1 MNQMKQR
8 TISALIMV
16 AAVGVAVAA
25 PTRSGRAEPAA
36 ADCLSEPGGTAPQG
50 SHWYYRTDRSAN
62 RCCWYLAP
70 QREKAKEAREVAPSK
85 PQPPSRPIPEP
96 KAEPPAQPLVRTAT
110 PVPFVPMPSQSLP
123 APAAAIEPE
132 PAPAAAIESEPA
144 PSIDR
149 DADRQP
155 AAPPQHEAGEQNGR
169 PSMEAAA
176 SADDPGAAATSDL
189 RLEHMLALIAA
200 ALLLAAL
207 TVRKV
212 FKLFAVRRLRR
223 RRRSLLRSQWQEA
236 GAAPA
241 PLPSAFADMMA
252 VHHAE
257 LDPDAAR
264 FDNIARMPA
273 ASRNLSRAI
282 AERDIEIGDIEAT
295 LQRLVHDLRRV
306 AA

>member
-36 ADCLSEPGGTAPQG
+36 ADCLSQPGGTAPQG

-62 RCCWYLAP
+62 RRCWYLAP
-70 QREKAKEAREVAPSK
+70 QREKASEAREVAPSK
-85 PQPPSRPIPEP
+85 PQPPSRPIAEP

-132 PAPAAAIESEPA
+132 PAPAAAVEPEPA
-144 PSIDR
+144 PSIDQ

-155 AAPPQHEAGEQNGR
+155 AAPPQHEAGEQNER
-169 PSMEAAA
+169 TSMEAAA
-176 SADDPGAAATSDL
+176 SADDPGAAVTSDL
-189 RLEHMLALIAA
+189 RLEHMLALVAA
-200 ALLLAAL
+200 ALLLAAVI
-207 TVRKV
+207 VRKV
-212 FKLFAVRRLRR
+212 YKLFAVRRLRR
-223 RRRSLLRSQWQEA
+223 RRRSLLRPHGEA
-236 GAAPA
+236 ASAPV
-241 PLPSAFADMMA
+241 PSAFADMMA

-282 AERDIEIGDIEAT
+282 TERDVEIGDIEAT